1 MRNSYNKF
9 KRHLYGWVKKGLHHG
24 HISVSGKLMAEGK
37 IKLVFKKNSKL
48 QIDESLYLG
57 ETSFGGN
64 GRSSIIRLDEN
75 AAFVVHGKASLY
87 YGADV
92 IVFNGGT
99 FEIGNSFINSDCR
112 IRCHESIS
120 IGNDCAISHEF
131 SVMDSNAHALNGDR
145 KTQPVKIGNH
155 VWIGTRVIVL
165 SGVTIGDGAVIAAG
179 SIVTHDVPERTLVA
193 GAPIKVIKENV
204 DWEH

>member
-1 MRNSYNKF
+1 MRDTYIKI
-9 KRHLYGWVKKGLHHG
+9 KRHLYGWIKKGLYYG
-24 HISVSGKLMAEGK
+24 HISASGKLLVEGK
-37 IKLVFKKNSKL
+37 VKFLLKRNSKL

-75 AAFVVHGKASLY
+75 ATFSVHGRASLY

-92 IVFNGGT
+92 IIFKNGR

-145 KTQPVKIGNH
+145 NTQPVKIGNH
-155 VWIGTRVIVL
+155 VWIGTRVTVL
-165 SGVTIGDGAVIAAG
+165 SGVTVEDGAVIAAG
-179 SIVTHDVPERTLVA
+179 SLVTHDIPERTLVA
-193 GAPIKVIKENV
+193 GVPAKVIKENV
-204 DWEH
+204 DWER